1 MPAGP
6 CGALRRQARPR
17 LRGHASPVH
26 AVPCRSCGANPGL
39 PSHAC
44 LALPSPPVHATPAS
58 RFQALPYWSC
68 LQRHAV
74 PRSRLASPH
83 RACNTTRSHAGP
95 HHACQSDPGPSIAAS
110 PATPLLAWQRHA
122 SPAASGHASRFLPC
136 LRCRAIPCSTS
147 PCRACRAVPCTSPTT
162 PSLPFRTNLTVPR
175 LPVLAASCRALQ
187 SHACKTLE
195 RRALPNL
202 PCQFRGGSIP
212 TATRTI
218 RVTLS
223 RTGQSRD
230 PRCSCCRVCLRRCP
244 PEDQRG
250 KSGLLRRSW

>member
-1 MPAGP
+1 VPCAVKPGHACIATPHQFTPCLAGPAVPIPAYRAMPA
-6 CGALRRQARPR
+6 L
-17 LRGHASPVH
+17 
-26 AVPCRSCGANPGL
+26 
-39 PSHAC
+39 
-44 LALPSPPVHATPAS
+44 
-58 RFQALPYWSC
+58 RFQALPSWPC

-83 RACNTTRSHAGP
+83 RAC
-95 HHACQSDPGPSIAAS
+95 QSDPGPSIAAS
-110 PATPLLAWQRHA
+110 PATPLLTWQRHA
-122 SPAASGHASRFLPC
+122 SPAASGHASRSLPC

-175 LPVLAASCRALQ
+175 LPALAASCRALQ

-202 PCQFRGGSIP
+202 PCQFSGGSVA

-223 RTGQSRD
+223 RTGQSRAL
-230 PRCSCCRVCLRRCP
+230 RCSCCRVGPRRCLP
-244 PEDQRG
+244 AVPRG
-250 KSGLLRRSW
+250 ESGLLRRNW

>member
-1 MPAGP
+1 MPAMTD
-6 CGALRRQARPR
+6 RARPHR
-17 LRGHASPVH
+17 SLTCLPHAAKRCLPGHA
-26 AVPCRSCGANPGL
+26 C
-39 PSHAC
+39 
-44 LALPSPPVHATPAS
+44 
-58 RFQALPYWSC
+58 
-68 LQRHAV
+68 HAV

-83 RACNTTRSHAGP
+83 RACNTTRSHTGP
-95 HHACQSDPGPSIAAS
+95 RHACQSDPGPSIAAS

-223 RTGQSRD
+223 RTGQSRAL
-230 PRCSCCRVCLRRCP
+230 RCSCCRVCLRRCP